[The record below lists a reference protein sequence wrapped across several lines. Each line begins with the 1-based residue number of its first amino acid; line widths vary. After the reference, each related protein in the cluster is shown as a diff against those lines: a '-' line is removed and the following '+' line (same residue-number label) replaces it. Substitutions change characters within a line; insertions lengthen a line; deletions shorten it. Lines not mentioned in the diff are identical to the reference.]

1 MDWLNNQDS
10 VAYGREAPLIA
21 EPILRY
27 QPLYHAYR
35 VRRERPHEY
44 EIFRETVFAKKWK
57 KRVCGMHVKI
67 R

>member
-35 VRRERPHEY
+35 VRRERPNEY
-44 EIFRETVFAKKWK
+44 EIFR
-57 KRVCGMHVKI
+57 
-67 R
+67 